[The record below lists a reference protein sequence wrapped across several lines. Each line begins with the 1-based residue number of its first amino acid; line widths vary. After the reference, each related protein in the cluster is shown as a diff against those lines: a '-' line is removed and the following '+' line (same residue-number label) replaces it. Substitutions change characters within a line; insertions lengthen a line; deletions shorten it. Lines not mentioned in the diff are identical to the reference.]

1 MLGILEWPEPVFVL
15 PLRRAGGSPPAC
27 GPACAAKESLEEA
40 AVLVVLYVAAVII
53 DIRVLV
59 ALQIGLVFLGLAAG
73 HGLDLLD
80 LGDQLFAGQ
89 LGIKGLFQQILDV
102 VNAVGQ
108 FGFGGSCFSCH
119 DVIPPEWIG
128 QEFRVF
134 GTAYC
139 SGVIAS
145 GLPMRRRN
153 STAFRCF
160 DSASLRVIT
169 L

>member
-1 MLGILEWPEPVFVL
+1 MTEPVFVL

-89 LGIKGLFQQILDV
+89 LGIKGLSSKSSMSSI
-102 VNAVGQ
+102 
-108 FGFGGSCFSCH
+108 
-119 DVIPPEWIG
+119 
-128 QEFRVF
+128 R
-134 GTAYC
+134 
-139 SGVIAS
+139 
-145 GLPMRRRN
+145 
-153 STAFRCF
+153 
-160 DSASLRVIT
+160 SASSALVGPASCAMMRY
-169 L
+169 LPNGLALSYACLWAA